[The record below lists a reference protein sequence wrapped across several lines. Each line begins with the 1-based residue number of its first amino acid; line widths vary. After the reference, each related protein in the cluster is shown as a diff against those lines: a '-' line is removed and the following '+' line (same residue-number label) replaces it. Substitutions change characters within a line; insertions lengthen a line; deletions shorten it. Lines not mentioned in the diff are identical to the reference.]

1 MQQSGFSFYRLVSL
15 RFALPAFI
23 FAMLPVMNSCK
34 TAEEVVVEVGVKAY
48 YIDKKEAQY
57 AKKEGISL
65 TVETGQLIKLVSDVF
80 RESFKVNVNVISAAN
95 EEGNKRNPAFS
106 KPIFKI
112 ITPPITP
119 RDNDEFRR
127 FFKVGEY
134 IVDRPGFR
142 VLSEDA
148 QYSID
153 AVISHDGNNLNIEF
167 RANGY
172 VNWNIYKQNKA
183 GEWSK
188 EAESL
193 KPYYGVGSYRFQR
206 DEVTTGKNG
215 KEKRK
220 TVWEEVTVNDRPK
233 SLGVLENE
241 LVNATIEA
249 AAIRGLKAIIV
260 TIY

>member
-1 MQQSGFSFYRLVSL
+1 MQQSGLLSYRLASL
-15 RFALPAFI
+15 RVAILALGFAV
-23 FAMLPVMNSCK
+23 LPVLNSCK
-34 TAEEVVVEVGVKAY
+34 TPEEAVVEVGVKAY
-48 YIDKKEAQY
+48 FIDKKEAQY

-65 TVETGQLIKLVSDVF
+65 TVETGQLIKLISDVF
-80 RESFKVNVNVISAAN
+80 RESFKVNANVISAAN
-95 EEGNKRNPAFS
+95 EEGNRRNPAFS

-119 RDNDEFRR
+119 KDNDEFRR

-142 VLSEDA
+142 VLPEDA

-153 AVISHDGNNLNIEF
+153 AIISHDGNNLNIEF

-183 GEWSK
+183 GEWNK

-193 KPYYGVGSYRFQR
+193 KPYYGVGSYRFPR

-220 TVWEEVTVNDRPK
+220 LVWEEVLVNDRPK

-249 AAIRGLKAIIV
+249 AAIRSLKANIL